1 MRLTHKIALVRI
13 LRKGN
18 EGMKNRKKVVIAL
31 LLVCALCLGIGY
43 AAVTDKLFVN
53 GTVSVS
59 PFAYNVYFAN
69 ATCVN
74 SGVNVSIADEDD
86 KADHMGHND
95 KLTIS
100 VDNTVLRVAGDKV
113 IVSVDIKNDNTD
125 YNAVVTFNDTT
136 TSTEPGLY
144 KVTCA
149 WAEGSTGTI
158 ANEST
163 NTVNITIELLKVPT
177 KTVENDEFT
186 ITFDVEGTK

>member
-1 MRLTHKIALVRI
+1 MTHKIALVRI

-69 ATCVN
+69 ATCDN
-74 SGVNVSIADEDD
+74 SGVTVSIADEDD
-86 KADHMGHND
+86 AADHMGHDD

-100 VDNTVLRVAGDKV
+100 VDNTVLGVVGDKV
-113 IVSVDIKNDNTD
+113 IVSVDIKNDNMD
-125 YNAVVTFNDTT
+125 YNAVVTLNDT
-136 TSTEPGLY
+136 TSTEPELY

-158 ANEST
+158 ANGST

-177 KTVENDEFT
+177 KTVENDVFT
-186 ITFDVEGTK
+186 ITFDVAGTK

>member
-1 MRLTHKIALVRI
+1 MTHKIALVRI

-69 ATCVN
+69 ATCDN
-74 SGVNVSIADEDD
+74 SGVTVSIADEDD
-86 KADHMGHND
+86 AADHMGHDD

-100 VDNTVLRVAGDKV
+100 VDNTVLGVAGDKV

-125 YNAVVTFNDTT
+125 YNAVVTLDDT

-158 ANEST
+158 ANGST

-186 ITFDVEGTK
+186 ITFDVAGTK

>member
-1 MRLTHKIALVRI
+1 
-13 LRKGN
+13 
-18 EGMKNRKKVVIAL
+18 MKNRKKVVIAL

-69 ATCVN
+69 ATCDN
-74 SGVNVSIADEDD
+74 SGVTVSIADEDD
-86 KADHMGHND
+86 AADHMGHDD

-100 VDNTVLRVAGDKV
+100 VDNTVLGVVGDKV
-113 IVSVDIKNDNTD
+113 IVSVDIKNDNMD
-125 YNAVVTFNDTT
+125 YNAVVTLNDT
-136 TSTEPGLY
+136 TSTEPELY

-158 ANEST
+158 ANGST

-177 KTVENDEFT
+177 KTVENDVFT
-186 ITFDVEGTK
+186 ITFDVAGTK